1 MSDYVY
7 YSHAI
12 TVGKCTF
19 RVLNTFCTCVFE
31 TAPFEE

>member
-1 MSDYVY
+1 MIDYGC

-12 TVGKCTF
+12 TVGRCIL
-19 RVLNTFCTCVFE
+19 RVLNTFCTRVFE